1 MKCGGIKNGIKI
13 ANIAE
18 SAGMECMV
26 GCMNES
32 RLALTAASHLVAST
46 KNITEVDLDSSLSLS
61 EDPVEGGIKIDRGKI
76 VLPNRPG
83 LGIESV
89 RV

>member
-1 MKCGGIKNGIKI
+1 MI
-13 ANIAE
+13 
-18 SAGMECMV
+18 
-26 GCMNES
+26 ES

-76 VLPNRPG
+76 VLPDKPG

-89 RV
+89 KV